1 MRWQVF
7 DEHGVLAKSYPD
19 ASQAVAALNTLPP
32 ARPSIHGRPMVI
44 AVDEDNVRIPGA
56 IHRHAA

>member
-7 DEHGVLAKSYPD
+7 DEHGVLAESYPD
-19 ASQAVAALNTLPP
+19 ASQAVAALNRLPSVP
-32 ARPSIHGRPMVI
+32 PSIDCRPMVI